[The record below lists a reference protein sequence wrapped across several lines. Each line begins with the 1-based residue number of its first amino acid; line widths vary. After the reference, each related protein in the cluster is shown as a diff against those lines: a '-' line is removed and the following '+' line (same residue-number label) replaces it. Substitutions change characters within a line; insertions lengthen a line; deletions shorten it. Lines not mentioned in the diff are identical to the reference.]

1 MKKTLRIITGFIAW
15 AVISSC
21 SAGYDYHIPANMQIC
36 GTVTDTEG
44 NPINHIKISFDC
56 GEHEEAMSVYTSL
69 NGEFIADMATDATI
83 ISIKV
88 EDIDGEDNGG
98 LFESITDQIT
108 ILEDDILKED
118 TITLDYRL
126 NRATASESSP
136 QSW

>member
-21 SAGYDYHIPANMQIC
+21 SAGYDYHIPDNMQIC

-44 NPINHIKISFDC
+44 NPINHIKISFNC
-56 GEHEEAMSVYTSL
+56 GEHEGAMSVYTSL

>member
-1 MKKTLRIITGFIAW
+1 MKKTLRIITGIIAW

-21 SAGYDYHIPANMQIC
+21 SAGYDYYIPAHKLIC

-44 NPINHIKISFDC
+44 NLLNHIKISFDC
-56 GEHEEAMSVYTSL
+56 GEDEGPMSVYTSL
-69 NGEFIADMATDATI
+69 KGEFIADLATDATI

-98 LFESITDQIT
+98 LFETITDQIT
-108 ILEDDILKED
+108 ILEDNLLKEE
-118 TITLDYRL
+118 TITLEYRL
-126 NRATASESSP
+126 SRATVSESSP